1 MTERQQRIKEI
12 MDEGNYCYST
22 ARYIYDKG
30 GNYKPRPRQGVT
42 YQELLDLGITIEL
55 DSNEESG
62 FKVFQDGKR
71 RPIALRKTGQYKYG
85 EQKFHYYTFYSI
97 KEDDKLKQKP
107 ISLASL
113 IYVLLLHKD
122 IPAGYVIDHIDNDS
136 FNNKLTN
143 LQMITIGD
151 NVRKDS
157 KGHNQ
162 YNIIR

>member
-1 MTERQQRIKEI
+1 MAKLKDINELMTQ
-12 MDEGNYCYST
+12 GYCHST
-22 ARYIYDKG
+22 ARYIVDKG
-30 GNYKPRPRQGVT
+30 ENYKPRPRQDIN
-42 YQELLDLGITIEL
+42 YQDIVDLGITIEI

-85 EQKFHYYTFYSI
+85 GQKFHYYTYYTY
-97 KEDDKLKQKP
+97 KVDDKLKQKP

-136 FNNKLTN
+136 FNNKLSN

-157 KGHNQ
+157 KGYNQHN
-162 YNIIR
+162 ILK

>member
-42 YQELLDLGITIEL
+42 YQELVDLGITIEI

-85 EQKFHYYTFYSI
+85 EQKFHYYTFYSFR
-97 KEDDKLKQKP
+97 EDDKLKQKP

-143 LQMITIGD
+143 LQMINIGD

>member
-1 MTERQQRIKEI
+1 MAKLKDINELMTQ
-12 MDEGNYCYST
+12 GYCYST
-22 ARYIYDKG
+22 ARYIVDKG
-30 GNYKPRPRQGVT
+30 ENYKPRPRQSIN
-42 YQELLDLGITIEL
+42 YQDIVDLGLKIEI

-62 FKVFQDGKR
+62 FKVYQDGKR
-71 RPIALRKTGQYKYG
+71 RPITLRKTGQYKYG
-85 EQKFHYYTFYSI
+85 GQKFHYYTYYTY
-97 KEDDKLKQKP
+97 KVDDKLKQKP

-136 FNNKLTN
+136 FNNKLSN

-162 YNIIR
+162 YNILK